1 MHFDYRA
8 VHRDRLELDTHY
20 LFSLQMFKYPVEHTI
35 LGPAV
40 HACVDRVPS
49 AKSRRESSPL
59 APMLSNIQDRIEY
72 LQIGNT
78 YIATLYW

>member
-1 MHFDYRA
+1 MHFDYSA

-20 LFSLQMFKYPVEHTI
+20 LFSLQMFEYPVKHTI

-49 AKSRRESSPL
+49 AKPRREPPPL
-59 APMLSNIQDRIEY
+59 AAMLGYIQDCIEH
-72 LQIGNT
+72 LQIGNA
-78 YIATLYW
+78 YISTLYW